1 MGKRELLLIV
11 AFAVVGVIVY
21 QVTAPAPPAGS
32 RRVTAGGIIEHMR
45 RTVRGN
51 RASAE
56 LTTTHL
62 QALDAS
68 VTEVRLRLRSATL
81 VIEGEDRADVAV
93 EVLAWSNGY
102 DDAEAQS
109 LAKQTVVKLDPAGT
123 SLIANI
129 EFPEPGTQRAT
140 VKMRVPSR
148 LRIRIDSSGPATVS
162 NVSSVEMAAARGT
175 MSISRVQ
182 GAVSG
187 VHRGGEL
194 ALTQIGSIKLT
205 TQNSDV
211 KIATVKDLA
220 MTIRGGEVRAEGITG
235 VIELES
241 TQADV
246 ALEKLEGTSSPV
258 RVNANGGKVTIRGLG
273 TDARVDGRNTGID
286 IVMDRAAPIAIY
298 NEGDQE
304 IEFTPPPGGYKVDA
318 LVREGRLTPPE
329 MLTKLGLTAVATADN
344 KEVRAAGSIAGGGP
358 TITLRAT
365 RGDIV
370 LRSREERPK

>member
-32 RRVTAGGIIEHMR
+32 RQVTAGGILEKMR

-56 LTTTHL
+56 LTTTHT
-62 QALDAS
+62 QAIDAA
-68 VTEVRLRLRSATL
+68 VTEVRLRLGSATL

-93 EVLAWSNGY
+93 EMLAWSNGY
-102 DDAEAQS
+102 DEAEAQS
-109 LAKQTVVKLDPAGT
+109 LAKQTVLKLDPAGT
-123 SLIANI
+123 SLIATI
-129 EFPEPGTQRAT
+129 KFPEPGSQRAT
-140 VKMRVPSR
+140 VKMKVPSR
-148 LRIRIDSSGPATVS
+148 LRIRIDGSGPATVS

-175 MSISRVQ
+175 TSISRVQ
-182 GAVSG
+182 GTVSG
-187 VHRGGEL
+187 MHRSGEL
-194 ALTQIGSIKLT
+194 ALSQIGSIKLT

-211 KIATVKDLA
+211 KIVTVKDLA
-220 MTIRGGEVRAEGITG
+220 MTIRGGEVRAEGVTG

-241 TQADV
+241 TQADLT
-246 ALEKLEGTSSPV
+246 LEKLEGTSSPV
-258 RVNANGGKVTIRGLG
+258 RVNANGGTVTIRGLS
-273 TDARVDGRNTGID
+273 TEARVDGRNTGID
-286 IVMDRAAPIAIY
+286 IIMDRAASVAIY

-318 LVREGRLTPPE
+318 LVRDGRLTPPE
-329 MLTKLGLTAVATADN
+329 VLTKLGLTATASDDN
-344 KEVRAAGSIAGGGP
+344 KEVRASGSIAGGGP

-370 LRSREERPK
+370 LRSREERQK